1 MLVCRNFLYSI
12 GKSAEDHFA
21 GTGKMVE
28 IDKGRSCEA
37 DGYSASPFNSLE
49 FEGIKSE
56 AEFNS
61 CLLAAKEWLAEKCMS
76 LFVCKWRL

>member
-37 DGYSASPFNSLE
+37 DGYSASLLIPSNSRELRVRLNS
-49 FEGIKSE
+49 IAACLQPKSG
-56 AEFNS
+56 
-61 CLLAAKEWLAEKCMS
+61 
-76 LFVCKWRL
+76 